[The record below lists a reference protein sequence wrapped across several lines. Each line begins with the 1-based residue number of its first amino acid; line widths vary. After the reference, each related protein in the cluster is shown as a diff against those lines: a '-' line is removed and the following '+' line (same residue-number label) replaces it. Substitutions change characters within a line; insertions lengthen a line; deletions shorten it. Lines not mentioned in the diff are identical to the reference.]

1 MFYVVIQAEIQLLE
15 VSLLLKKKIKTD
27 RDSVQRGPAVTE
39 DETSLGPGYSCVV
52 LKVLLIPNHSEA
64 KNWPLEKRRQGD
76 GEEVFLP
83 FLLFSLSRHPLARSG
98 SGRHAALPPGRTFL
112 SGEVGVVT
120 WFVGLVG
127 GDTVMLVEVAVT
139 LLLTDAEGLLLSA
152 GETALQI
159 KNHHPKKNPAHIHSL
174 AWLARAA
181 LAPASVSDS
190 ESSSSSSSLE
200 QLDSSFFPSS
210 SSSTFSGSKVSMR
223 GALFSGSSS
232 SVSLLSDK
240 IRLRQLGGK

>member
-1 MFYVVIQAEIQLLE
+1 MRLN
-15 VSLLLKKKIKTD
+15 
-27 RDSVQRGPAVTE
+27 AVLWRHE
-39 DETSLGPGYSCVV
+39 
-52 LKVLLIPNHSEA
+52 EA
-64 KNWPLEKRRQGD
+64 
-76 GEEVFLP
+76 GEFFFSIFLV
-83 FLLFSLSRHPLARSG
+83 FSLFAPTCLG

-127 GDTVMLVEVAVT
+127 GDTVMLVEVAVV
-139 LLLTDAEGLLLSA
+139 LSLTDAEGLLLSLG
-152 GETALQI
+152 GEKMRHI
-159 KNHHPKKNPAHIHSL
+159 KRNPKLRRKLCYLPLNWPTRVAFT
-174 AWLARAA
+174 
-181 LAPASVSDS
+181 PASVSDS

-232 SVSLLSDK
+232 SVSLLPDK
-240 IRLRQLGGK
+240 MCLHQ